1 MEQYTLFLDEI
12 YPGGHFDYFCL
23 AGVIIK
29 TDVYKNTIIPEM
41 ENIKRKFFNG
51 DTSVVLHAQKIQD
64 SKKHTP
70 FSVFQNSDL
79 KKQFWE
85 DSKDLLSQHGIRGLA
100 VALNEEKLKTMYPGV
115 RNIYFPA
122 LQVIV
127 ENFVHFLESVNGV
140 GTISIEST
148 NPSPEQF
155 DDQLS
160 QHFHHLK
167 ANGTLFYNRRIIQ
180 RRLGPISF
188 PLKEDNII
196 GLQLADLIPNTL
208 NRKLSGHKL
217 RTHGLMDVFES
228 IAYDGFCD
236 QKDRFGI
243 KVIP

>member
-1 MEQYTLFLDEI
+1 MEQYSLFLDEI
-12 YPGGHFDYFCL
+12 YPGGHFNYFCL

-29 TDVYKNTIIPEM
+29 TEVYRNTVIPEL
-41 ENIKRKFFNG
+41 ENIKRSFFNG
-51 DTSVVLHAQKIQD
+51 DTSIVLH
-64 SKKHTP
+64 SKKVQSSKSNTP
-70 FSVFQNSDL
+70 FSVFQNRDTA
-79 KKQFWE
+79 KEFWN
-85 DSKDLLSQHGIRGLA
+85 DCKNLLSQHDIKGLA
-100 VALNEEKLKTMYPGV
+100 VALNQDKLITMYPGI

-127 ENFVHFLESVNGV
+127 ENYVHFLESVNGV

-167 ANGTLFYNRRIIQ
+167 ANGTLFYNRRILQ
-180 RRLGPISF
+180 RRLGPINF

-217 RTHGLMDVFES
+217 RTHGLMDVFNE
-228 IAYDGFCD
+228 IAYDGFCN
-236 QKDRFGI
+236 QKERFGI

>member
-1 MEQYTLFLDEI
+1 MEQYSLFLDEI
-12 YPGGHFDYFCL
+12 YTGGHFKHFCL

-29 TDVYKNTIIPEM
+29 TDVYTNVIIPEV
-41 ENIKRKFFNG
+41 ENIKRNFFNG
-51 DTSVVLHAQKIQD
+51 NTSVVLHAQKIQD
-64 SKKHTP
+64 RKDNTP
-70 FSVFQNSDL
+70 FSVFQDPKL
-79 KKQFWE
+79 RDEFW
-85 DSKDLLSQHGIRGLA
+85 DRSSKLLSQNDIRGLA
-100 VALNEEKLKTMYPGV
+100 VAVNEEQLKTMYPRV

-127 ENFVHFLESVNGV
+127 ENFVHFLESVNGF

-167 ANGTLFYNRRIIQ
+167 ANGTLFYNQRIIQ
-180 RRLGPISF
+180 SRLGQISF

-208 NRKLSGHKL
+208 NRQLSGHKL
-217 RTHGLMDVFES
+217 RTNGLMDVFES
-228 IAYDGFCD
+228 IAYDGFCN